1 MKPKLLLHIC
11 CGPCATEVIRRLKDG
26 YEVVGFYCNP
36 NTHPEE
42 EYNKRLMEVQR
53 LSALWRVLV
62 DVAPYDHG
70 RFLEAVHGLEAEP
83 EGGSRCRACYRLR
96 LEESARRAA
105 DNGCTYLAT
114 TLTIAPMKKAAVI
127 HPIGREAATQ
137 HGLVFVE
144 EDWKKRDGFK
154 HSIEISKDLGLYRQN
169 YCGCEFSRGRDAESG
184 EQR

>member
-11 CGPCATEVIRRLKDG
+11 CGPCATEVIRRLKDD
-26 YEVVGFYCNP
+26 YEVVGFYYNP
-36 NTHPEE
+36 NTYPED

-62 DVAPYDHG
+62 DTGPYDHG
-70 RFLEAVHGLEAEP
+70 RFLELARGLENQP
-83 EGGSRCRACYRLR
+83 EGGSRCHACYRLR

-105 DNGCTYLAT
+105 DNGCTHLAT
-114 TLTIAPMKKAAVI
+114 TLTIAPMKRAAVI
-127 HPIGREAATQ
+127 NPIGREAATR
-137 HGLVFVE
+137 HGLVFIE

-169 YCGCEFSRGRDAESG
+169 YCGCEFSVRPGNRD
-184 EQR
+184 RT